1 MTLMSMSMILLAIV
15 EDMPKFSIS
24 SSRKGRGSFSGIPLI
39 GLFLYNM
46 LLFVFIQLF
55 ILWHI

>member
-39 GLFLYNM
+39 GKCLPN
-46 LLFVFIQLF
+46 ILF
-55 ILWHI
+55 INF